1 MISRLAKGV
10 LPPNTSIHKD
20 ALLAMSKSCTVFV
33 NFLAAKYVFCF
44 CYRLSSLFILQK
56 P

>member
-20 ALLAMSKSCTVFV
+20 ALLALSKSATVFV
-33 NFLAAKYVFCF
+33 NFLASKYVFLVE
-44 CYRLSSLFILQK
+44 LSEYQIIVV
-56 P
+56 